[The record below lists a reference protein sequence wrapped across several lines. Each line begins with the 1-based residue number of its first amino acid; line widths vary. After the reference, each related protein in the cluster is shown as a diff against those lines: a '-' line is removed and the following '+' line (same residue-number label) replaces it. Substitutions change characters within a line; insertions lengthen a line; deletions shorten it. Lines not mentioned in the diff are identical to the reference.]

1 MKTFYIILI
10 LFFSFTI
17 YSCAK
22 KSDTSSTT
30 TTNTEIEGTWKSPCY
45 SSSGGYYLTVTNTVS
60 GTSLVQD
67 YDYHSDSSC
76 SSDNYTMKYTYG
88 SYSEGVAMVFDSY
101 GSSGGSGKR
110 FTMTLSTV
118 TETPQTSAEVTWY
131 NTSSFCGDS
140 DWALNTAHDT
150 TGKTCGGSPRWS
162 ANTTIYGL
170 YLLDGNS
177 LFIEDS
183 SSSYPSSVDTG
194 ANDTLTKQ

>member
-1 MKTFYIILI
+1 MKYFYIVLI

-17 YSCAK
+17 FSCSK
-22 KSDTSSTT
+22 ESDSSTT
-30 TTNTEIEGTWKSPCY
+30 STTTELEGTWKSPCY
-45 SSSGGYYLTVTNTVS
+45 SRSGGYYLTVTNTVS

-76 SSDNYTMKYTYG
+76 SSDNYSIKYTYG
-88 SYSEGVAMVFDSY
+88 SYSEGEDMVFSSY
-101 GSSGGSGKR
+101 GSSGGYGKR

-118 TETPQTSAEVTWY
+118 TETPQNSSEVSWY
-131 NTSSFCGDS
+131 NSNTFCGDS

-150 TGKTCGGSPRWS
+150 TGKTCGGSTRWS

-183 SSSYPSSVDTG
+183 NSSYPTSVGTG
-194 ANDTLTKQ
+194 DNDTLTKQ